1 MLRQYL
7 LAFGLC
13 ASWCLGKQVFVE
25 HEISACGY
33 YNGRMPP
40 PRRFIFPFSLRIIR
54 RFGEEGFDQISA
66 SLAFTTLLSLVPLA
80 GLMLAIASAFPAFK
94 AFIDHVDNL
103 LVAHLLPAGSAGLIS
118 GKIFQFSRR
127 ASEVSIFGATVLVFT
142 AFLLMNTVE
151 RAFNHVWRVSVPRPM
166 WHRLWL
172 YAVVVAVWPI
182 VIGSLLA
189 ATSYAV
195 TASLGWISGGG
206 GIRAYVFKGISLAVL
221 VLFFA
226 FLYRAVPNATV
237 RWRDAM
243 LAGVF
248 AAGGFAILQKGFEL
262 YLAYFPSYKAIYG
275 AFATVPIF
283 LLWVYLSWAVVLLGA
298 LVAATLPDFRGNAP
312 RKRRV
317 R

>member
-1 MLRQYL
+1 MGGALGAC
-7 LAFGLC
+7 LAEHKLS
-13 ASWCLGKQVFVE
+13 AS
-25 HEISACGY
+25 GY
-33 YNGRMPP
+33 YSGRMPP
-40 PRRFIFPFSLRIIR
+40 PRRFLFPFSLRIAR

-80 GLMLAIASAFPAFK
+80 GLLLAIASAFPAFK

-103 LVAHLLPAGSAGLIS
+103 LIAHLLPAGSAGLIS

-127 ASEVSIFGATVLVFT
+127 ASEVSAVGAMVLLFT

-151 RAFNHVWRVSVPRPM
+151 RAFNHAWRVAVPRPM

-172 YAVVVAVWPI
+172 YSVVVAVWPI
-182 VIGSLLA
+182 IIGGLLA

-195 TASLGWISGGG
+195 TASFGWISGGG
-206 GIRAYVFKGISLAVL
+206 GIRAYAFKGISLAVL

-226 FLYRAVPNATV
+226 FLYRAVPNAAV
-237 RWRDAM
+237 RWRNAWI
-243 LAGVF
+243 AGIF
-248 AAGGFAILQKGFEL
+248 AAFGFAVLQKGFEL

-298 LVAATLPDFRGNAP
+298 LVAATLPEFEASTL
-312 RKRRV
+312 RKRR
-317 R
+317 RR

>member
-1 MLRQYL
+1 
-7 LAFGLC
+7 
-13 ASWCLGKQVFVE
+13 
-25 HEISACGY
+25 
-33 YNGRMPP
+33 MPP
-40 PRRFIFPFSLRIIR
+40 PRRFLLPFSIRIIR

-80 GLMLAIASAFPAFK
+80 GLMLAIVSAFPAFK
-94 AFIDHVDNL
+94 DFVDHVDHL
-103 LVAHLLPAGSAGLIS
+103 LVAHLLPPGSAGLIS
-118 GKIFQFSRR
+118 DKILQFSRR
-127 ASEVSIFGATVLVFT
+127 ASEVTAFGAAVLVFT

-151 RAFNHVWRVSVPRPM
+151 RAFNHAWQVQVPRHM

-182 VIGSLLA
+182 MIGCLLA

-195 TASLGWISGGG
+195 TTSLGWVSSVGGWLL
-206 GIRAYVFKGISLAVL
+206 APVFKVVSLAVL

-226 FLYRAVPNATV
+226 FLYHAVPNAKV
-237 RWRDAM
+237 RWREAFI
-243 LAGVF
+243 AGAF
-248 AAGGFAILQKGFEL
+248 AAFGFVLLQKAFEL

-283 LLWVYLSWAVVLLGA
+283 LLWVYLSWAMVLVGA
-298 LVAATLPDFRGNAP
+298 LVAATLPEFEHSRT
-312 RKRRV
+312 RKRR